1 MADVDKPFP
10 PGHYPVV
17 VVGSGPG
24 GIQTSYF
31 LSKLGIEHALLS
43 EDDEPG
49 GMFRR
54 FPIFQRLISWTKPY
68 SPAARESREYEW
80 YDWNSLLSEEPANRG
95 LCMRVMDGTSYF
107 PARSEME
114 AAIVSFVEAEQIQI
128 RYGCTWESTR
138 RTDDGFVLTTSDG
151 EYSCKVPIFAVG
163 MAQPWK
169 PVVDGLE
176 DVPHYVETRPRE
188 TYADKRVV
196 LIGKRNSGFELG
208 DGLLPYARQL
218 ILVSPRPTGISV
230 LTHSVGAARARYLQ
244 PYEDYILGG
253 GNFVIDAAIE
263 KVERDGEGFRVHA
276 RGTTRPGPYVIE
288 ADEVIAA
295 TGFQVP
301 MRDLRDLGVATVMQD
316 RAPALTPLWE
326 SASCP
331 GVYFAG
337 TISQGAPGLR
347 KYGMASSSPA
357 VHGFRYNARIM
368 VNHIAE
374 KHFGKKLDAPAL
386 GPDDAVDNMLEE
398 ATHAPEL
405 WAQKSY
411 LAHCVETRDGELC
424 DLGIWPL
431 QHFVDNDGPDG
442 AAIAIE
448 IDNTGDIHPALYVR
462 RKGAVEEHLL
472 PSTAMNDFR
481 TAEHRDLL
489 KGALGTLLNR

>member
-10 PGHYPVV
+10 PGRYPVV

-24 GIQTSYF
+24 AIQTSYY
-31 LSKLGIEHALLS
+31 LSRFGIEHAVLS
-43 EDDEPG
+43 EDDAPG

-68 SPAARESREYEW
+68 STAARESREYEW
-80 YDWNSLLSEEPANRG
+80 FDWNSLLADEVEHRG
-95 LCMRVMDGTSYF
+95 ICIRKMDGTSYF

-114 AAIVSFVEAEQIQI
+114 AGLVAFTEATGIRI
-128 RYGCTWESTR
+128 RYGCTWETTQ

-151 EYSCKVPIFAVG
+151 EYHCDVPIFAVG
-163 MAQPWK
+163 MAEPWK
-169 PVVDGLE
+169 PRIDGLD
-176 DVPHYVETRPRE
+176 DVPHYVDTQPRE

-196 LIGKRNSGFELG
+196 IIGKRNSGFELG

-218 ILVSPRPTGISV
+218 ILMSPRPTGISV
-230 LTHSVGAARARYLQ
+230 ITHSVGAARARYLQ
-244 PYEDYILGG
+244 PYEDHILGG
-253 GNFVIDAAIE
+253 GNFVVDAAIE
-263 KVERDGEGFRVHA
+263 RVERNGDSYRVHA
-276 RGTTRPGPYVIE
+276 RGTTRPGPYVLE

-347 KYGMASSSPA
+347 KYGVPSSSAA

-368 VNHIAE
+368 VRHIAE
-374 KHFGKKLDAPAL
+374 KHFGKTFEAPAL
-386 GPDDAVDNMLEE
+386 EPDAVIDNLLQE

-411 LAHCVETRDGELC
+411 LAQVVETRDGNVC
-424 DLGIWPL
+424 DMGVWPL
-431 QHFVDNDGPDG
+431 QHFVDSDGPDG

-462 RKGAVEEHLL
+462 RKGTVEEHLL
-472 PSTAMNDFR
+472 PSTAMNDYR

-489 KGALGTLLNR
+489 KGALGALPGV